1 MAVAASVK
9 RSWNS
14 AACGCRSERAQRSQI
29 QSKSYRGTTSCE
41 WVETQKYVSKTLRT
55 EFVRGATYSYSYSW
69 MWGECEKWNENEHWA
84 WISLTFGYGGV
95 CCKAE
100 NRNKNKIN
108 KKKKSNRRKR
118 YTTKERQLWVKNGRI
133 RMNIHDVENIKL
145 FLEYIR
151 VYWTT
156 LHWKS
161 YEYFQVNNTT
171 K

>member
-1 MAVAASVK
+1 MFNYFFLKINIFPWRLKLKLVHRLRQNILANLDSPTTVMGSTVQHSQRQLSKIHMAVAASVK

-14 AACGCRSERAQRSQI
+14 AACGCRSERAQRRQI

-100 NRNKNKIN
+100 NRNK
-108 KKKKSNRRKR
+108 KKDK
-118 YTTKERQLWVKNGRI
+118 
-133 RMNIHDVENIKL
+133 
-145 FLEYIR
+145 
-151 VYWTT
+151 
-156 LHWKS
+156 
-161 YEYFQVNNTT
+161 
-171 K
+171 

>member
-1 MAVAASVK
+1 MGSTVQHSQRQLSKIHMAVAASVK

-14 AACGCRSERAQRSQI
+14 AACGCRSERAQRRQI

-100 NRNKNKIN
+100 NRNKKIKIN
-108 KKKKSNRRKR
+108 KKKI
-118 YTTKERQLWVKNGRI
+118 KEEKKIYGNCEWKTA
-133 RMNIHDVENIKL
+133 
-145 FLEYIR
+145 
-151 VYWTT
+151 VYEWIYMMS
-156 LHWKS
+156 KI
-161 YEYFQVNNTT
+161 
-171 K
+171 

>member
-14 AACGCRSERAQRSQI
+14 AACGCRSERAQRRQI

-100 NRNKNKIN
+100 NRNKKKIN
-108 KKKKSNRRKR
+108 KKKIKEEKKIYDKRKAIVSEKR
-118 YTTKERQLWVKNGRI
+118 PYTNEYTWCRKYKAIFGIYTSILDNAALEILRI
-133 RMNIHDVENIKL
+133 FSSE
-145 FLEYIR
+145 
-151 VYWTT
+151 
-156 LHWKS
+156 
-161 YEYFQVNNTT
+161 
-171 K
+171 